1 MEFCFKN
8 TEEFVREFDRYYP
21 LEKCECGGIRE
32 MELSTATVIIGEKTI
47 DIHDCP
53 ILICQ
58 KCRKELIGHRVPMFI
73 YKVCKEFDDHPG
85 NNRCQLTLKGEGRFA
100 YAEKADFIYDSRDL
114 NIPGCDVDLDPTH
127 EEGFSLPV
135 YFDRKVLNSFLTDDE
150 YELDFFSESY
160 GDIAKL
166 GTNGWAYEWK
176 IPFGINANDR
186 VVIFLGD
193 LDQIDDER
201 SIYFMKAYNVPSD
214 HRLVDTELYQAQMK
228 CIFSEPIIEQR
239 IIRLRNGFYS
249 TILKR
254 FGIDLRHLEAEVAE
268 KVRLVTKPVSYSERE
283 VSGNIVALDGILN
296 EGISQDG
303 LRELCTALGE
313 TNDIKQLK
321 TRKLLQKVISTKEGE
336 DRAKDIIAPLF
347 HLNDLRVCFAHLL
360 PDEDI
365 QKYKDSIVDAFGL
378 SDFSEYRKL
387 YESLLAELYTLYK
400 YLYVT
405 DFRIQESK

>member
-1 MEFCFKN
+1 MEFYFEN
-8 TEEFVREFDRYYP
+8 ANEFIREFDRYYP
-21 LEKCECGGIRE
+21 LEKCECGGVRE

-47 DIHDCP
+47 EICDCP
-53 ILICQ
+53 ILVCQ
-58 KCRKELIGHRVPMFI
+58 KCGKELIGHRVPLFI
-73 YKVCKEFDDHPG
+73 YKVCEEFKDHPG
-85 NNRCQLTLKGEGRFA
+85 DTRCQLTLKGEGRFS
-100 YAEKADFIYDSRDL
+100 YAEKADYLYDSRDL

-166 GTNGWAYEWK
+166 GTDGWAYEWK

-201 SIYFMKAYNVPSD
+201 SVHFLKAYNVPSD
-214 HRLVDTELYQAQMK
+214 HLLVGTELYQAQMN

-239 IIRLRNGFYS
+239 VIRLRNGFYS
-249 TILKR
+249 NILKQ
-254 FGIDLRHLEAEVAE
+254 FGIDLRHLEQEVVD
-268 KVRLVTKPVSYSERE
+268 KVRLVKKPVSYSERE

-303 LRELCTALGE
+303 LRDLCTALGE
-313 TNDIKQLK
+313 TSDIKQLR

-347 HLNDLRVCFAHLL
+347 HLNDLRVCFSHLL

-365 QKYKDSIVDAFGL
+365 QNYKDGIVEAFGL

-387 YESLLAELYTLYK
+387 YESLLEELYTLYK

-405 DFRIQESK
+405 DFRAQ